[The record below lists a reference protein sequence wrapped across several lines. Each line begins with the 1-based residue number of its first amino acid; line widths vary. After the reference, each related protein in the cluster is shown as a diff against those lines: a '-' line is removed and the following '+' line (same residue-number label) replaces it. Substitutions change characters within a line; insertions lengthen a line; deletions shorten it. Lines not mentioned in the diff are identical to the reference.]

1 MGVHFPEGKGRSV
14 VLWGIG
20 ISMGLLL
27 FIVISNYYNSP
38 MRLEDTYKNI
48 VKKRGI
54 LSQMRVNLIKSVEM
68 EKNAVMALTDEES
81 QVFADRSLAASAEVE
96 QNLKQLNS
104 LIDAAPMQDERNLVF
119 EFNNCW
125 TELRKLDQVILE
137 HAVQNTNLK
146 AASLSREKGAE
157 AMQRFEHALNEV
169 RKSYSGTPN
178 EGRVA
183 RLIFHA
189 ITAGLKIY
197 NLHSFHIAEAGDEKM
212 DQIETQMEAEE
223 DEASKSLDELASIV
237 GEKSRHALLQAKTA
251 FSEFMEVTAKVIKL
265 SRQNSNIKSL
275 ELSLGKTRKVTA
287 QCDEILAAFQEAV
300 QSRTFK
306 ATR

>member
-1 MGVHFPEGKGRSV
+1 
-14 VLWGIG
+14 
-20 ISMGLLL
+20 
-27 FIVISNYYNSP
+27 
-38 MRLEDTYKNI
+38 
-48 VKKRGI
+48 
-54 LSQMRVNLIKSVEM
+54 MRVNLLKSIEM

-81 QVFADRSLAASAEVE
+81 QLFADQSVAASAVVE

-104 LIDAAPMQDERNLVF
+104 LIDSDPMQDERNLAI

-157 AMQRFEHALNEV
+157 AMQRFEHALNDV
-169 RKSYSGTPN
+169 IKSYSGTPN

-212 DQIETQMEAEE
+212 DQIETQMETEE
-223 DEASKSLDELASIV
+223 NEASKSLDELASIV

-275 ELSLGKTRKVTA
+275 ELSLGKKRKVTA
-287 QCDEILAAFQEAV
+287 QCDEILVAFQEAV